1 MFAFVDRQIIT
12 LLVGPIKRDLG
23 VSDTEMSLL
32 LGFAF
37 IMFYIVL
44 GIPIARIADVKSR
57 RLIIGIGITTWS
69 IMTAVCGLAQSYWQL
84 FLARVGVGIGEACNG
99 PATFSMLADYFPKD
113 KLAKAIAVLSI
124 GFFVGNGLALIVGG
138 GVIQLISR
146 MPDIGVPLLGKI
158 HAWQLAFIAVGLPG
172 LLVAA
177 MIPTVQ
183 EPKRRGLVPVGG
195 IGDAP
200 ALRSLPIATIFR
212 YLADDWRTYGPMY
225 AGMALRSMVAFGAAA
240 WLPTFFN
247 RSYGWEA
254 PQVGLAVGIIL
265 LTISPLGLL
274 TGGLLAEWYAKRG
287 YNDANMR
294 VNLISTIAILPTSTL
309 YPLMPDPWLA
319 LGLFA
324 ANSFLA
330 SIGPG
335 PANAALQTITP
346 NQMRAQVSALYLFV
360 FNLIGYGLGPVTVAL
375 LTDYVFGAEAYLR
388 YSLVVNA
395 AVMGPIAWL
404 IFWFGLKPYGEAY
417 ARASRGLQ

>member
-1 MFAFVDRQIIT
+1 
-12 LLVGPIKRDLG
+12 
-23 VSDTEMSLL
+23 
-32 LGFAF
+32 
-37 IMFYIVL
+37 
-44 GIPIARIADVKSR
+44 
-57 RLIIGIGITTWS
+57 
-69 IMTAVCGLAQSYWQL
+69 
-84 FLARVGVGIGEACNG
+84 
-99 PATFSMLADYFPKD
+99 MLADYFPKD